1 MFKFLRSIFHF
12 YKYYSGP
19 YKSWILAQ
27 RKSIGYNDRNI
38 INKVR
43 KSALIAKNSK
53 SKFEIDSLIFSKPY
67 RNIKFEKI
75 LINLNKKK
83 KLIKI
88 IDFGGSLG
96 STYYRYRNIFSS
108 QKRIKWSIIEQ
119 KVFVEIGK
127 KEFKDKN
134 LNFYYNLE
142 DFITKNKNEQID
154 IFLLSSSLQ
163 YIKDYKKIINKVNKL
178 NASYLIIL
186 KTPMRLSKTNG
197 IYVEKV
203 PKQIYGTS
211 YSSWVFSKEKL
222 INSFPNYK
230 LVHDKIVNP
239 RIFSV
244 YFHDLFFKK
253 ND

>member
-83 KLIKI
+83 K
-88 IDFGGSLG
+88 
-96 STYYRYRNIFSS
+96 
-108 QKRIKWSIIEQ
+108 
-119 KVFVEIGK
+119 
-127 KEFKDKN
+127 
-134 LNFYYNLE
+134 
-142 DFITKNKNEQID
+142 
-154 IFLLSSSLQ
+154 
-163 YIKDYKKIINKVNKL
+163 IN
-178 NASYLIIL
+178 
-186 KTPMRLSKTNG
+186 
-197 IYVEKV
+197 
-203 PKQIYGTS
+203 
-211 YSSWVFSKEKL
+211 
-222 INSFPNYK
+222 
-230 LVHDKIVNP
+230 
-239 RIFSV
+239 
-244 YFHDLFFKK
+244 
-253 ND
+253 